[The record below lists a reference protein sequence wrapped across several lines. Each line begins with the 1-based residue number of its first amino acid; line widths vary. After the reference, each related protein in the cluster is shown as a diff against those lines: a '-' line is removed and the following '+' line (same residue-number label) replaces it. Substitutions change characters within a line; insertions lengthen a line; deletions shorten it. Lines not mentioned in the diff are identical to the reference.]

1 MAPADEE
8 QAIGREKTCFSYL
21 DATPKFDL
29 GPFCTK
35 NTNFVSVFV
44 ERDDVTA
51 RKNQRYRQTPTD
63 RQNLFTSACITRTVV
78 NRHTKTFFK

>member
-1 MAPADEE
+1 LTEPQNKVSEGEIKMAPADEE

-51 RKNQRYRQTPTD
+51 RKN
-63 RQNLFTSACITRTVV
+63 
-78 NRHTKTFFK
+78 